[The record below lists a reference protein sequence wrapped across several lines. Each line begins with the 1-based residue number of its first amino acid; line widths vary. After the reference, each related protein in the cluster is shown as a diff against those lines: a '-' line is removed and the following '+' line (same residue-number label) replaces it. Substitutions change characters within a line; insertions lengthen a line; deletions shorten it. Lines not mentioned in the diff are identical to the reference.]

1 MFDNSFIIAHD
12 RLIGK
17 PLTRD
22 GAGFIHRSDVLTGH
36 RSLKHLDLLQFVVIF
51 YRPLLFSIRLGED
64 ATHASWHMLCELRK
78 HPLECRQP
86 LGKHRLAPF
95 ILYSS
100 NRCMKYEGSA
110 RTPRA
115 PPGAPL
121 RQRPSS
127 SSSCG
132 RHCPLAPS
140 SPGRRVL
147 LAIACHLSLVLLH
160 SPQRH
165 RAGRS
170 PDRPAPAFQ
179 APYTRHPA
187 SRRLSGPSSA
197 RRASRATRPWRSQH
211 PRPARCSA

>member
-1 MFDNSFIIAHD
+1 
-12 RLIGK
+12 
-17 PLTRD
+17 
-22 GAGFIHRSDVLTGH
+22 
-36 RSLKHLDLLQFVVIF
+36 LKHLDLLQFVVIF
-51 YRPLLFSIRLGED
+51 YRSLLFKNTRRGCDTCIMAHALRAPKASFGMP
-64 ATHASWHMLCELRK
+64 AASWQTSPRT
-78 HPLECRQP
+78 
-86 LGKHRLAPF
+86 F

-132 RHCPLAPS
+132 RPCPLAPS

-147 LAIACHLSLVLLH
+147 LSIACHLSLVLLH

-170 PDRPAPAFQ
+170 LDRPAPAFQ